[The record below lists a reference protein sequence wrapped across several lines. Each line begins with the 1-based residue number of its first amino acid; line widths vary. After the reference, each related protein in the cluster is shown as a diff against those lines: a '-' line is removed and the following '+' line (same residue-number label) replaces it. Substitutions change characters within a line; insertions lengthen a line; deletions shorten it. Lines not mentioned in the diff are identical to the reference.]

1 MVRKQAQWAEE
12 VGDQGA
18 ASETYLAAGD
28 YLKAIA
34 ILGEQVTG
42 RHCHHHRHL
51 LPFTQPPPPPHL
63 LHSSTLREQGAV
75 DRLAEVAKTL
85 GSHQTAELRECVKHL
100 ERGKAHVAAKA
111 VLHKLGTSTAIHT
124 PHHRLHL
131 HHHCHHLHLTSTLHL
146 HHLHHHPLQA
156 TPRASSRSRSRRR
169 CGTTL

>member
-1 MVRKQAQWAEE
+1 MTPNLTPHIPRIQVRKQAQWAEE

-100 ERGKAHVAAKA
+100 ERRGRRHV
-111 VLHKLGTSTAIHT
+111 
-124 PHHRLHL
+124 
-131 HHHCHHLHLTSTLHL
+131 
-146 HHLHHHPLQA
+146 
-156 TPRASSRSRSRRR
+156 
-169 CGTTL
+169 

>member
-1 MVRKQAQWAEE
+1 MRKQAQWAEE

-51 LPFTQPPPPPHL
+51 LPFTQPPPSPHL

-100 ERGKAHVAAKA
+100 ERRGRRHV
-111 VLHKLGTSTAIHT
+111 
-124 PHHRLHL
+124 
-131 HHHCHHLHLTSTLHL
+131 
-146 HHLHHHPLQA
+146 
-156 TPRASSRSRSRRR
+156 
-169 CGTTL
+169 